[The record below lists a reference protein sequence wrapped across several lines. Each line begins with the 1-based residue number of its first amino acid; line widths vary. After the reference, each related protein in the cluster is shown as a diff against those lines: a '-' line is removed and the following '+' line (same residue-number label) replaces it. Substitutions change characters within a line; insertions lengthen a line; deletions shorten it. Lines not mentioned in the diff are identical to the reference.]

1 MFRFFKDFII
11 YGIASVIAKIIGV
24 FLMPVYTSILS
35 QEDYGAMA
43 MIIACK
49 GIIDLVSNLN
59 IHSGIARDYYETY
72 IDRQK
77 LVSTGLFSILFFS
90 FCVLFIMFASRKY
103 WINEV
108 LAISN
113 YSDAF
118 TIMLFTIPAGSLLSY
133 FSILTRFKQ
142 KPLLFSIGSLLQ
154 LLIQI
159 IISIYGVVILRL
171 GIVSVFI
178 GVLSGELFG
187 ILYFALINRQ
197 YIKLTFSVE
206 YLKRVLIFA
215 LPTLPAI
222 LAGWV
227 DSSLG
232 QIFIG
237 KYVSMEK
244 LGIYSVAL
252 QLASVFTLVY
262 VALQNVWSPYL
273 YENYKKANFNSEVT
287 SLYILLVFFI
297 ISISITLSLL
307 SKEIILLLS
316 NENYLEATK
325 YLSLLCIPM
334 GIYLLL
340 PIVSSGVSLSRDTKY
355 IGFSY
360 VVGSI
365 INVLLL
371 IMILPFWGIMI
382 VPIALGISRI
392 VNYLILYKVV
402 QFKGLLEL
410 PNKYILYFIILSV
423 LCFGLVYIDLNFV
436 CRMSCVFVINGG
448 IAIYLNKQ
456 MHVFVLIKS
465 KLKRDK
471 CEG

>member
-287 SLYILLVFFI
+287 SLYMLLFFFHNIDFYNI
-297 ISISITLSLL
+297 I
-307 SKEIILLLS
+307 IIVKR
-316 NENYLEATK
+316 N
-325 YLSLLCIPM
+325 
-334 GIYLLL
+334 
-340 PIVSSGVSLSRDTKY
+340 
-355 IGFSY
+355 
-360 VVGSI
+360 
-365 INVLLL
+365 
-371 IMILPFWGIMI
+371 
-382 VPIALGISRI
+382 
-392 VNYLILYKVV
+392 
-402 QFKGLLEL
+402 
-410 PNKYILYFIILSV
+410 YFIV
-423 LCFGLVYIDLNFV
+423 
-436 CRMSCVFVINGG
+436 
-448 IAIYLNKQ
+448 K
-456 MHVFVLIKS
+456 
-465 KLKRDK
+465 
-471 CEG
+471 